1 MSTIYLDYNRTTPT
15 APSVVEAMR
24 PFWGEHF
31 YLPGQEH
38 PHAQATTE
46 SLENAREQLSFLVG
60 CDPFELVYTS
70 GGTEANNLG
79 ILGATADLPPG
90 HVLCTPVETEEVDRT
105 LARLAKQGWT
115 IEALP
120 CDEYGR
126 VSPQTFASRLRSE
139 TTLAC
144 VQLANPT
151 LGTIQPVSEISEL
164 CRKRGVHLHCDA
176 SQGFGKIS
184 VDACELGADTL
195 ALSGHKFYGPKG
207 TGALYIRRGLRIAP
221 ITYGEPR
228 EMGLRAGSENVPGYI
243 GLGTAAAMAAR
254 CASDAQN
261 TYTTHLHRL
270 LSGLQSSLNGGVLS
284 LSDETNSLPN
294 TVCLELPVAARD
306 AQRRGRDLVFTTGR
320 SSNPPDEMTRVLR
333 AVGRTE
339 SQIARTVA
347 ISLGWTTSRD
357 QIDRTVELLA
367 EACDSA

>member
-15 APSVVEAMR
+15 APSVVEAMQ
-24 PFWGEHF
+24 PFWGKHF

-79 ILGATADLPPG
+79 ILGATADLPAG
-90 HVLCTPVETEEVDRT
+90 HILCTPVETDEVEKT
-105 LARLAKQGWT
+105 LARLATLGWIVET
-115 IEALP
+115 LP

-126 VSPQTFASRLRSE
+126 VSAQTFASRLRPE
-139 TTLAC
+139 TSLAC
-144 VQLANPT
+144 IQLANPI

-164 CRKRGVHLHCDA
+164 CRKRGVHLHCDG

-184 VDACELGADTL
+184 VDACQLGADTL

-207 TGALYIRRGLRIAP
+207 TGALYVRRGLRIAP

-243 GLGTAAAMAAR
+243 GLGTAAAMSAR
-254 CASDAQN
+254 CITDAQS
-261 TYTTHLHRL
+261 TYRSHLDTL
-270 LSGLQSSLNGGVLS
+270 TKGLESSLTGQFFP
-284 LSDETNSLPN
+284 LSDDSESLPN
-294 TVCLELPVAARD
+294 TICLELPVAARGV
-306 AQRRGRDLVFTTGR
+306 QRLARDLVFSTSRSTT
-320 SSNPPDEMTRVLR
+320 PPDEMTRVLR
-333 AVGRTE
+333 AIGRTE
-339 SQIARTVA
+339 PQIARTVA

-357 QIDRTVELLA
+357 QIDRTVKLLA